1 MISLLRLEGKVFVLN
16 EINRLIYYMCFRI
29 ITTSSI
35 YKSIDQSDI
44 NFFVRNVKC
53 TYDFF

>member
-1 MISLLRLEGKVFVLN
+1 MTSLLRLEGKVFVLN
-16 EINRLIYYMCFRI
+16 EINGLIYCMCFRI

-44 NFFVRNVKC
+44 NFFTRNVKC